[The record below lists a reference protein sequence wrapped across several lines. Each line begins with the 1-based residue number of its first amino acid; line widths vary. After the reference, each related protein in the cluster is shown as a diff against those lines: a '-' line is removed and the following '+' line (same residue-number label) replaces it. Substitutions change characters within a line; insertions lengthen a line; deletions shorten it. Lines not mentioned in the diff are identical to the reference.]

1 MGGVNFTRNRAWW
14 HTAIWDEYNQR
25 HQYLMIIPTFALLIP
40 YYWHGTFINRD
51 LEQSYAAKMYQL
63 DYENKRNRLTHNL
76 IMEHFEIHT
85 EQVMDL
91 LDEIKKNGF
100 ENTFKEYLD
109 QQVSSPHALEME
121 GFSEDLSYE
130 KQAEMNQF
138 EQIDKRDNVL
148 LQSGGYALETRNQIF
163 TAHPRRQYPS
173 APLQFLGVDI
183 PLSSSR
189 EPISHYVYTP
199 ELEVGPESANAEEEE
214 ESE

>member
-51 LEQSYAAKMYQL
+51 LEQSFAAKMYQL

-100 ENTFKEYLD
+100 ENTFKDFLGEPLD
-109 QQVSSPHALEME
+109 TPYALEME

-138 EQIDKRDNVL
+138 NQIDKRDNVL
-148 LQSGGYALETRNQIF
+148 LQSGGYAMETRNKIF
-163 TAHPRRQYPS
+163 AAHPRRQYPN
-173 APLQFLGVDI
+173 APLQFLGNDI
-183 PLSSSR
+183 PLSASR
-189 EPISHYVYTP
+189 EPISHYLPTP
-199 ELEVGPESANAEEEE
+199 ELNLGEEGSANADAE